1 MLRAACLAML
11 AVLGGTAV
19 AATLDIV
26 VRDANDRPAA
36 GVVVQIETEAAA
48 PAQAARG
55 VVEIKQSKLKFWPAT
70 TVVAAGTTLV
80 FANEDEFDHHVRGIG
95 DGRSFEL
102 LIPAA
107 EPGAAKPEARRPSA
121 RVTVDRAG
129 VIRLGCHLHGSMQ
142 GHIVV
147 TQAPFFGVTDA
158 NGTLRIAGVPAGKAS
173 VKLWHPFEI
182 VAHGANDVDV
192 TEPGTSV
199 PLRMNFGL
207 RSNR

>member
-1 MLRAACLAML
+1 ML
-11 AVLGGTAV
+11 ALAGGAAM

-26 VRDANDRPAA
+26 VRDSNDRPAA
-36 GVVVQIETEAAA
+36 GVVVQIETAAA
-48 PAQAARG
+48 PVTPAARG
-55 VVEIKQSKLKFWPAT
+55 VVEIKQSKLKFSPAT
-70 TVVAAGTTLV
+70 TVVAVGTTVV

-95 DGRSFEL
+95 DARSFEL

-107 EPGAAKPEARRPSA
+107 DPGAAKPHARRPSA
-121 RVTVDRAG
+121 SVNLAHAG

-158 NGTLRIAGVPAGKAS
+158 NGVLRIAGVPAGKAS
-173 VKLWHPFEI
+173 LTLWHPFEI
-182 VAHGANDVDV
+182 VAHGASPIDV
-192 TEPGTSV
+192 TEPGLSV

-207 RSNR
+207 RSGS